1 MRERQG
7 ERGKALERA
16 GCSEFLRNINIELA
30 AQKQGA
36 EEREERGWKGNSRMF
51 TGNIINGVCVRE
63 SGNSVHPQYTSR
75 LILLK

>member
-36 EEREERGWKGNSRMF
+36 EERGIEGRKGDR
-51 TGNIINGVCVRE
+51 R
-63 SGNSVHPQYTSR
+63 
-75 LILLK
+75 KKD

>member
-16 GCSEFLRNINIELA
+16 GCSEFLRNINTELA

-36 EEREERGWKGNSRMF
+36 EEREERGGIEGRKTKKEGRKG
-51 TGNIINGVCVRE
+51 
-63 SGNSVHPQYTSR
+63 
-75 LILLK
+75 K

>member
-36 EEREERGWKGNSRMF
+36 EEREERGGIEGRKTKKEGRKG
-51 TGNIINGVCVRE
+51 
-63 SGNSVHPQYTSR
+63 
-75 LILLK
+75 K